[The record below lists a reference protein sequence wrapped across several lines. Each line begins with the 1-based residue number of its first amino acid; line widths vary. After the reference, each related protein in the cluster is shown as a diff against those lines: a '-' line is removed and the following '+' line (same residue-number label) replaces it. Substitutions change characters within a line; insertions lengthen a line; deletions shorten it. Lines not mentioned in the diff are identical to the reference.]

1 MNILGQ
7 GYPTFEH
14 LNLQIGREQ
23 TGGQEIAGVRTTGV
37 SGSYP
42 NGDSVPLSMLTE
54 GQVFT
59 GQVLDI
65 TSQGVKIQMNP
76 EQILFA
82 KLGEQV
88 ELSIGQQMAFQVRE
102 NKGDQLVI
110 RPMQNENAGSIG
122 AVDRALTANGFS
134 HSERNVQIVQNMMQ
148 EGMPLNRESIRM
160 IMQQVIEYPSADIHQ
175 LVAMNRLSIP
185 VTEANI
191 KQFQA
196 YTGGEHQLAMQT
208 DTVLQSV
215 ENILQNMSA
224 ESQPE
229 QLPRLNQALLEI
241 FVWQASG
248 ETGNPSETGAA
259 SVMNQNPEMDEA
271 WMVSLRQNLETL
283 GVSKED
289 AATLVRSD
297 KSVGQMLADITQ
309 YLTEHLEETVLK
321 QPGSPE
327 NPTTAAEQNFNAL
340 QAFLRSDDY
349 RGLLTKGIRD
359 SWGIRPD
366 RMQNPKE
373 IDELY
378 ETMFSQS
385 SKMEEAFQSAGFSHS
400 DLSKNSQN
408 MRENLQFMQ
417 DLNQQF
423 VYAQVP
429 LNLEDGQAN
438 SELFVYTRKKQTR
451 VSEDGIKV
459 LLHLD
464 MPSLGMTDILVSLR
478 DQHLHAQFTMED
490 GQSAEVI
497 RSHMQELQEKLETKG
512 FIYTN
517 EVQKAEKTP
526 ARQEPETHTGEDAVI
541 TEMMQTEHGDRE
553 KRYTFDMR
561 T

>member
-1 MNILGQ
+1 
-7 GYPTFEH
+7 
-14 LNLQIGREQ
+14 
-23 TGGQEIAGVRTTGV
+23 
-37 SGSYP
+37 
-42 NGDSVPLSMLTE
+42 
-54 GQVFT
+54 
-59 GQVLDI
+59 
-65 TSQGVKIQMNP
+65 
-76 EQILFA
+76 
-82 KLGEQV
+82 
-88 ELSIGQQMAFQVRE
+88 
-102 NKGDQLVI
+102 
-110 RPMQNENAGSIG
+110 
-122 AVDRALTANGFS
+122 
-134 HSERNVQIVQNMMQ
+134 
-148 EGMPLNRESIRM
+148 
-160 IMQQVIEYPSADIHQ
+160 
-175 LVAMNRLSIP
+175 
-185 VTEANI
+185 
-191 KQFQA
+191 
-196 YTGGEHQLAMQT
+196 
-208 DTVLQSV
+208 
-215 ENILQNMSA
+215 
-224 ESQPE
+224 
-229 QLPRLNQALLEI
+229 
-241 FVWQASG
+241 
-248 ETGNPSETGAA
+248 
-259 SVMNQNPEMDEA
+259 
-271 WMVSLRQNLETL
+271 
-283 GVSKED
+283 
-289 AATLVRSD
+289 
-297 KSVGQMLADITQ
+297 MLADITQ

-438 SELFVYTRKKQTR
+438 SELFVYTRKKQAR

-526 ARQEPETHTGEDAVI
+526 ARQEPKTHTGEDAVI

>member
-14 LNLQIGREQ
+14 LNLQTGREQ
-23 TGGQEIAGVRTTGV
+23 SGGQEIAGVRTTGV

-65 TSQGVKIQMNP
+65 TSQGVKIQLNP

-88 ELSIGQQMAFQVRE
+88 ELSIGQRMAFQVRE
-102 NKGDQLVI
+102 NKGDQLII

-122 AVDRALTANGFS
+122 AADRALTANGFS
-134 HSERNVQIVQNMMQ
+134 HSERNIQIIQNMMQ

-208 DTVLQSV
+208 DTVLRSV

-224 ESQPE
+224 ESRPE
-229 QLPRLNQALLEI
+229 QLQGLNQALLEI
-241 FVWQASG
+241 FDWQASG

-259 SVMNQNPEMDEA
+259 SVMSQNTEMDEA

-297 KSVGQMLADITQ
+297 KSAGQMLADITQ

-340 QAFLRSDDY
+340 QAFLQSDDY

-359 SWGIRPD
+359 SWGLRPD

-408 MRENLQFMQ
+408 MRENLQFIQ

-438 SELFVYTRKKQTR
+438 SELFVYTRRKQAR
-451 VSEDGIKV
+451 VSEDGTRV

-478 DQHLHAQFTMED
+478 DQHLHARFTMED

-517 EVQKAEKTP
+517 EVQKAEKEPT
-526 ARQEPETHTGEDAVI
+526 RQEPEAHTGEDAVI

>member
-14 LNLQIGREQ
+14 LNLQTGREQ

-110 RPMQNENAGSIG
+110 RPMRNENAGSIG

-438 SELFVYTRKKQTR
+438 SELFVYTRKKQAR

-497 RSHMQELQEKLETKG
+497 RSHMQDLQEKLETKG

>member
-14 LNLQIGREQ
+14 LNLQTGREQ
-23 TGGQEIAGVRTTGV
+23 SGGQEIAGVRTTGI
-37 SGSYP
+37 SGGYP

-59 GQVLDI
+59 GEVLDI
-65 TSQGVKIQMNP
+65 TSQGVKIQLNP

-110 RPMQNENAGSIG
+110 RPVQNENAGSIG
-122 AVDRALTANGFS
+122 AADRALTANGFS
-134 HSERNVQIVQNMMQ
+134 HSERNVQIVQSMMQ

-160 IMQQVIEYPSADIHQ
+160 IMQQAIEYPSADIQQ

-191 KQFQA
+191 NQFQA
-196 YTGGEHQLAMQT
+196 YTGGKHQLAMQT
-208 DTVLQSV
+208 DAVLQSV
-215 ENILQNMSA
+215 ENILQDLPT

-229 QLPRLNQALLEI
+229 QLRGLNQALLEI
-241 FVWQASG
+241 FDWQASG
-248 ETGNPSETGAA
+248 ETGNPSEAGAA
-259 SVMNQNPEMDEA
+259 SVMNQNPEVDEA
-271 WMVSLRQNLETL
+271 WMASLRQNLETL
-283 GVSKED
+283 GVPRED

-297 KSVGQMLADITQ
+297 KSAGQILADITQ
-309 YLTEHLEETVLK
+309 YLTDHLEEIALK
-321 QPGSPE
+321 QPGRSE
-327 NPTTAAEQNFNAL
+327 NPTTAAEQNLNAL
-340 QAFLRSDDY
+340 QAFLQSDDY

-359 SWGIRPD
+359 NWGIRPD

-385 SKMEEAFQSAGFSHS
+385 SQMEEAFQSAGFSHS

-438 SELFVYTRKKQTR
+438 SELFVYTRRKQAR
-451 VSEDGIKV
+451 VSEDGTRV

-478 DQHLHAQFTMED
+478 DQHLHARFTMED
-490 GQSAEVI
+490 GQSAEVV
-497 RSHMQELQEKLETKG
+497 RSHMEELQEKLETKG

-517 EVQKAEKTP
+517 EVRKAEKTP
-526 ARQEPETHTGEDAVI
+526 GKQAPEAHTGEDAVI

>member
-14 LNLQIGREQ
+14 LNLQTGREQ
-23 TGGQEIAGVRTTGV
+23 PGGQEITGV
-37 SGSYP
+37 HATDMSGSYP

-54 GQVFT
+54 GQIFR

-65 TSQGVKIQMNP
+65 TSQGIKIQLNP

-82 KLGEQV
+82 RLGEQV
-88 ELSIGQQMAFQVRE
+88 ELNIGQQMAFQVRE
-102 NKGDQLVI
+102 NKGDQLI
-110 RPMQNENAGSIG
+110 IHPMQNENAGSIG
-122 AVDRALTANGFS
+122 AAERALTANGFS
-134 HSERNVQIVQNMMQ
+134 HSERNIQIVQNMMR
-148 EGMPLNRESIRM
+148 EGMPLNRESIRV
-160 IMQQVIEYPSADIHQ
+160 IMQQAIEYPSADIRQ
-175 LVAMNRLSIP
+175 LVAMNRLNIP
-185 VTEANI
+185 ITEANI

-196 YTGGEHQLAMQT
+196 YAGGEHRLTMQT

-241 FVWQASG
+241 FNWQASG

-259 SVMNQNPEMDEA
+259 SVINQNPEADEA
-271 WMVSLRQNLETL
+271 WMASLRQNLETL
-283 GVSKED
+283 GVPRED
-289 AATLVRSD
+289 AVTLVRND
-297 KSVGQMLADITQ
+297 KSAGQMLADITQ
-309 YLTEHLEETVLK
+309 YLTEHLGKNAIK
-321 QPGSPE
+321 QSGNPE
-327 NPTTAAEQNFNAL
+327 NPMTAVEQNLNAL
-340 QAFLRSDDY
+340 QAFLQSDDY

-359 SWGIRPD
+359 SWGMRPD
-366 RMQNPKE
+366 RMRNPKE

-408 MRENLQFMQ
+408 MRENLRFMQ

-438 SELFVYTRKKQTR
+438 SELFVYTRRKQAR
-451 VSEDGIKV
+451 VSEDGTRV

-478 DQHLHAQFTMED
+478 DQQLHARFTVED
-490 GQSAEVI
+490 EQSAEVI

-517 EVQKAEKTP
+517 EVQKAERKS
-526 ARQEPETHTGEDAVI
+526 AKQEPEAHTGEDTVV
-541 TEMMQTEHGDRE
+541 TEMMKAECGDRE

>member
-14 LNLQIGREQ
+14 LNLQTGREQ
-23 TGGQEIAGVRTTGV
+23 SGGQEIAGVRTTGV
-37 SGSYP
+37 SGGYP

-65 TSQGVKIQMNP
+65 TSQGVKIQLNP

-122 AVDRALTANGFS
+122 AADRALTANGFS

-160 IMQQVIEYPSADIHQ
+160 IMQQAIEYPSTDIHQ
-175 LVAMNRLSIP
+175 LVAMNRLNIP

-229 QLPRLNQALLEI
+229 QLQGLNQALLEI
-241 FVWQASG
+241 FDWQASR

-259 SVMNQNPEMDEA
+259 SVMNQNPEMDET
-271 WMVSLRQNLETL
+271 WMVSLRQNLEAL

-297 KSVGQMLADITQ
+297 KSAGQMLADITQ
-309 YLTEHLEETVLK
+309 YLTEHLEETVSK

-327 NPTTAAEQNFNAL
+327 NPTTAAEQNLNAL
-340 QAFLRSDDY
+340 QAFLQSDDY

-438 SELFVYTRKKQTR
+438 SELFVYTRRKQAR
-451 VSEDGIKV
+451 VSEDGTRV

-478 DQHLHAQFTMED
+478 DQHLHARFTMED

-526 ARQEPETHTGEDAVI
+526 VRQEPEAHTGEDAVI